1 MTSLILFSN
10 KFFTVNIVRLTDN
23 RYDGVTISNKVRY
36 INICSLL
43 SKVKFLLAS
52 HAIFLKDYKY
62 SCVLMT
68 ILRIKPLFM

>member
-1 MTSLILFSN
+1 MTSFILFSN
-10 KFFTVNIVRLTDN
+10 KLFAINIVRLTDN

-52 HAIFLKDYKY
+52 YAIFLKYYKY
-62 SCVLMT
+62 SC
-68 ILRIKPLFM
+68 ILITKIESVN

>member
-10 KFFTVNIVRLTDN
+10 KFFAINIVRLTDN

-43 SKVKFLLAS
+43 SKFKS
-52 HAIFLKDYKY
+52 SKQ
-62 SCVLMT
+62 
-68 ILRIKPLFM
+68 IKS